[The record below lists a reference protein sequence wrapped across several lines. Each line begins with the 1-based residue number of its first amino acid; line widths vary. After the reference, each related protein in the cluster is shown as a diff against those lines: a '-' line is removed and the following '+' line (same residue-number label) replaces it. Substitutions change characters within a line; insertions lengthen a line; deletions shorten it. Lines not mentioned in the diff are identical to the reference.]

1 MKLPA
6 VLLSI
11 VVIIGLLISNI
22 LFLNKAEEAEKSE
35 ELYKMKFETL
45 QGDVDLLTYDLITSR
60 DSVRILNNEL
70 DSCREDIL
78 TREE

>member
-1 MKLPA
+1 MKLPT

-11 VVIIGLLISNI
+11 VVIIGLLITNI

-35 ELYKMKFETL
+35 AFYKMKFETL